1 MKPALSQISLLVFVG
16 IFSACKKTDSIPVVD
31 HLAVNT
37 VLSWKEPASKYL
49 GKDVATLLKGLG
61 KPSDEEDLFDG
72 GAYFEYKIGVSSR
85 TYHYLYFKETKKV
98 GAVFVYPNSNERL
111 DVEKVLLEAPLF
123 QFKSGKYTDST
134 TKYFTAEDKDG
145 NSFQFTIDN
154 SSLTFH
160 RAMFERKGPL

>member
-1 MKPALSQISLLVFVG
+1 MKPAISQISLLVLVG

-31 HLAVNT
+31 HLTVNT

-49 GKDVATLLKGLG
+49 GKDIATLLKGLG
-61 KPSDEEDLFDG
+61 KPNDEEDVLDST
-72 GAYFEYKIGVSSR
+72 AYLEYKIGVSSR
-85 TYHYLYFKETKKV
+85 TYQYLYYKETKKI
-98 GAVFVYPNSNERL
+98 GAVFVYPNSNESL

-123 QFKSGKYTDST
+123 QFKSGKYTYST
-134 TKYFTAEDKDG
+134 MKYFSAKDKDG

-160 RAMFERKGPL
+160 RVMFERTVP